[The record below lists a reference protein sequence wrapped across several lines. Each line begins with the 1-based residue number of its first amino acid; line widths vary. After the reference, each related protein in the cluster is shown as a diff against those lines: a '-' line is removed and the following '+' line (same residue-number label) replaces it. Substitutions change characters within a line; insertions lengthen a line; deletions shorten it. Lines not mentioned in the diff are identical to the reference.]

1 MPILEQVRWPKD
13 RKMQFATWITSELL
27 NTEGDRTTLDKKWS
41 DEIVQWRAALPKTQ
55 KDFPWPGASNLE
67 FPLTAMHSDPVYADF
82 MQTLHMPEEYWS
94 VVANRPDRVDYAH
107 PMTEFFKRVE
117 QQYVK
122 MRTVN
127 SRALLDNNILGTA
140 VYKNHWLYERK
151 KVRDYEGEGVE
162 RKVAQKVKIRSHPFV
177 EPVPLQH
184 FWIPADAWDIDPDA
198 PIGGARWVAQEIYLT
213 RNQLIARATAE
224 SPFAP
229 NYDKEA
235 VAKIIAFETEIQN
248 TVDAK
253 IREQEQFQPFK
264 ERKIRLYEVWARFD
278 VDGDDVDE
286 DVVVLVHRETQ
297 TVVRALYMPFL
308 HGGRPFFRTRYLPT
322 FGFYGLGLAEA
333 DRWAQLTATKLLNAI
348 VDNVMLSNMQMF
360 TAPRG
365 SGIQPGEPIY
375 PSKIWMVGPDEEI
388 KALPMGQV
396 RSDIFQTLG
405 QVLQFSDQR
414 VSVSELRQGDISNL
428 PSRTPATSLMSVL
441 REGNKR
447 FDMILAD
454 FREVHGRMGTQMVQ
468 NLGQWY
474 QEDPVRWQKYCR
486 NVLGDEDAQKVIE
499 TLSGSIHELPEE
511 FGINVTAT
519 SAAVNKEIEKQEFV
533 GLLQILA
540 DVYRQLIETAAV
552 LQNPQ
557 TPAGTPVY
565 ETAAAAYASG
575 VELMGRLLEKFD
587 VQNPREYLG
596 NIEGLASQLQSQ
608 GAQPGM
614 QSLGAPLAA
623 PMGGAGAPPMDLSAM
638 MGQI

>member
-1 MPILEQVRWPKD
+1 MPILEQVKWPTE
-13 RKMQFATWITSELL
+13 RKSQFAAWITSELT
-27 NTEGDRTTLDKKWS
+27 NTEGDRGTLDKKWS

-67 FPLTAMHSDPVYADF
+67 FPLTAMHSDPVFADF
-82 MQTLHMPEEYWS
+82 MQTLHMPAEYWS
-94 VVANRPDRVDYAH
+94 VTAGRPDRVDHAN
-107 PMTEFFKRVE
+107 PLTEFMRRVE
-117 QQYVK
+117 QQFIN
-122 MRTVN
+122 MRVVN
-127 SRALLDNNILGTA
+127 SRALLDNNVLGTA
-140 VYKNHWLYERK
+140 IYKSHWMYERK
-151 KVRDYEGEGVE
+151 KVRDYTGEGLD
-162 RKVAQKVKIRSHPFV
+162 RKVAERVKIRSHPFV

-213 RNQLIARATAE
+213 RSQLIARAKAE
-224 SPFAP
+224 SPFLP

-235 VAKIIAFETEIQN
+235 VSKVMVFETEISN
-248 TVDAK
+248 TVDNQ
-253 IREQEQFQPFK
+253 IRDQEQYKPFK

-278 VDGDDVDE
+278 VDGDGVDE
-286 DVVVLVHRETQ
+286 DVVSIVHRETG
-297 TVVRALYMPFL
+297 TILRTLYMPFL

-360 TAPRG
+360 VAPRG
-365 SGIQPGEPIY
+365 GSVQPGEPIY
-375 PSKIWMVGPDEEI
+375 PSKIWLVGPEEDI
-388 KALPMGQV
+388 KSLPMGQV

-405 QVLQFSDQR
+405 QVLQYSDQR

-454 FREVHGRMGTQMVQ
+454 FREVHGRMGMQQLQ

-474 QEDPVRWQKYCR
+474 QEDPTKWQKYC
-486 NVLGDEDAQKVIE
+486 VDSLGEEDAAKVIE
-499 TLSGSIHELPEE
+499 ILSGSIHEFPESL
-511 FGINVTAT
+511 GVKVTAT
-519 SAAVNKEIEKQEFV
+519 SAAVNKEMEKQGFI

-540 DVYRQLIETAAV
+540 DVYRQLIETAGI

-557 TPAGTPVY
+557 IQPGTPVY
-565 ETAAAAYASG
+565 ETAVAAYTSG

-587 VQNPREYLG
+587 IQNPREYLG
-596 NIEGLASQLQSQ
+596 NIEGLASQLAAQ
-608 GAQPGM
+608 GAQGGMQPQPPMGMPGM
-614 QSLGAPLAA
+614 PQGGAPT
-623 PMGGAGAPPMDLSAM
+623 DLNAM
-638 MGQI
+638 MGML